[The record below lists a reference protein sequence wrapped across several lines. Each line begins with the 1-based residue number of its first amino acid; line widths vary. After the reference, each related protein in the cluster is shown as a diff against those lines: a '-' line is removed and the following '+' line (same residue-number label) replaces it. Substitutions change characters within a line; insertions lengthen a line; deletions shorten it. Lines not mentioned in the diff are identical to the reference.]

1 MEQLNGI
8 QLSSLDFKPLKMGDL
23 LYHEGPLLSHFVDE
37 ENPSNQYFY
46 KWSDQDDT
54 AHRWMIFKV
63 TERDLSAFFQHKNT
77 LLDIIR
83 HNAFV
88 YFIDLKQDMTP
99 HQVVLLATNNIPSS
113 YLPFEDSG
121 FDETGFENY
130 ALELKGKISSYRSTL
145 NKLRKEL
152 VKKVAL

>member
-1 MEQLNGI
+1 MEKLDGI
-8 QLSSLDFKPLKMGDL
+8 QLDGLDFKPLKMGDL

-46 KWSDQDDT
+46 KWSDHDDT

-63 TERDLSAFFQHKNT
+63 MERDLSDFFQHKNT

-88 YFIDLKQDMTP
+88 YFVDL
-99 HQVVLLATNNIPSS
+99 VLCFS
-113 YLPFEDSG
+113 
-121 FDETGFENY
+121 
-130 ALELKGKISSYRSTL
+130 
-145 NKLRKEL
+145 
-152 VKKVAL
+152 